1 MKFWQSLT
9 WIETDQ
15 LLDAARFAEEVGFDG
30 VMLAD
35 HGVFPRDVRSPYPY
49 ASDGAPPMDPDAHYP
64 DCWATLGALAAATTR
79 LRFSISVYVLPLRNV
94 FEVARATGTIA
105 LLSNDRFALG
115 AGIGWMKEEF
125 DAYGVDFASR
135 GKRCD
140 EMIEVLHALWQGGMV
155 EHHGRFFDFP
165 ALQIAPAPRK
175 PVPIWMGGA
184 SKPALRRTAR
194 LCDGWIGAGNAP
206 EEVPPLL
213 AELARLRAEAGR
225 SQLPFETV
233 VGLKT
238 PPEVETFQR
247 LEAAGMTT
255 GISYPFKFAL
265 GERSSLDAKKRLME
279 DFAER
284 IIRRCR

>member
-15 LLDAARFAEEVGFDG
+15 LVEAARFAEEVGFDG
-30 VMLAD
+30 CMLAD
-35 HGVFPRDVRSPYPY
+35 HGVFPRDIRSAYPY
-49 ASDGAPPMDPDAHYP
+49 ATDGAPPMDPDAHYP
-64 DCWATLGALAAATTR
+64 DCWATLGALAVATKK

-105 LLSNDRFALG
+105 LLSGNRLALG

-125 DAYGVDFASR
+125 DIYGVDFRTR
-135 GKRCD
+135 GKRTD
-140 EMIEVLHALWQGGMV
+140 EMIEVLHKLWRGGMV

-165 ALQIAPAPRK
+165 ALQIAPAPTK

-184 SKPALRRTAR
+184 SEPALRRTAT
-194 LCDGWIGAGNAP
+194 LCDGWLGAGNMP
-206 EEVPPLL
+206 EEVPGVL
-213 AELARLRAEAGR
+213 AKLERMRAEAGR
-225 SQLPFETV
+225 GHLPFETI

-238 PPEVETFQR
+238 PPDADTFKR
-247 LEAAGMTT
+247 LGDQGMTT

-265 GERSSLDAKKRLME
+265 GDRSTLDQKKRLME
-279 DFAER
+279 DFAEK
-284 IIRRCR
+284 IIRQVR